1 MEFERLSRD
10 EFMTILD
17 KIDYDNYAHFNS
29 LNEAVMEELNDVA
42 VFEDLVSY
50 FEMEL
55 DYNCDAHIKDLEQEN
70 IELILATVNS

>member
-1 MEFERLSRD
+1 MELERLSRD

-17 KIDYDNYAHFNS
+17 KIDYDNYANFNS
-29 LNEAVMEELNDVA
+29 LHAAVMGELGEEA
-42 VFEDLVSY
+42 VFEDIVSY

-70 IELILATVNS
+70 IELILETVNS

>member
-17 KIDYDNYAHFNS
+17 KVDYDNYANFIS
-29 LNEAVMEELNDVA
+29 LQEAVMGELNDVA
-42 VFEDLVSY
+42 VYEDIVSY

-70 IELILATVNS
+70 IELILETVNS

>member
-17 KIDYDNYAHFNS
+17 KLDYDNYANFNS
-29 LNEAVMEELNDVA
+29 LHEVVIGELNDEA
-42 VFEDLVSY
+42 VFEDIVSY

-55 DYNCDAHIKDLEQEN
+55 DYNCDAHIKDLEQAN
-70 IELILATVNS
+70 IELILETVNS

>member
-17 KIDYDNYAHFNS
+17 KVDYDNYANFIS
-29 LNEAVMEELNDVA
+29 LQEAVMGELNDVA
-42 VFEDLVSY
+42 VFEDIVSY

-70 IELILATVNS
+70 IELILETVNS

>member
-10 EFMTILD
+10 EFMTIID
-17 KIDYDNYAHFNS
+17 KIDYDNYANFSS
-29 LNEAVMEELNDVA
+29 LHEVAMEELNDEA
-42 VFEDLVSY
+42 VFEDIVSY

-70 IELILATVNS
+70 IDLILKTVNL

>member
-1 MEFERLSRD
+1 MEIERLSRD

-17 KIDYDNYAHFNS
+17 KIDYDNYANFNS
-29 LNEAVMEELNDVA
+29 LHEAVMSELNDEG
-42 VFEDLVSY
+42 VFEDIVSY

-70 IELILATVNS
+70 IELILETVNS

>member
-10 EFMTILD
+10 EFITILD
-17 KIDYDNYAHFNS
+17 KIDYDNYANFTS
-29 LNEAVMEELNDVA
+29 LHEVVMAELNDEA
-42 VFEDLVSY
+42 VFEDIVSY

-70 IELILATVNS
+70 IELILETVNS